1 MRLDVFLSP
10 SALTPAALDGR
21 ILAVPDALQTRTHF
35 TRVWRSGFSTGAG
48 VRRGAIG
55 AATDRGV

>member
-10 SALTPAALDGR
+10 SALTPAAVDGC
-21 ILAVPDALQTRTHF
+21 IVAAPDVLQTG
-35 TRVWRSGFSTGAG
+35 TRHTRAMLAEFSTRAV